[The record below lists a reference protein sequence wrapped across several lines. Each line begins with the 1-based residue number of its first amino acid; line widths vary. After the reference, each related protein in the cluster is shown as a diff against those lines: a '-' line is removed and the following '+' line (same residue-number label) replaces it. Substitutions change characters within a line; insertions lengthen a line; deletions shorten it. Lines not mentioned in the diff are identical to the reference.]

1 MERISLTAVLRPEIG
16 KNAVKRVRK
25 AGLVPAVLY
34 GRNHAPVSLAID
46 RRALSG
52 ALRTEAGR
60 NVLIDLQVKR
70 DGNETSDTVMI
81 AEIQHDHIRRQVLHV
96 DLHHISLTEQIEVR
110 VPIVLTGVPEGVA
123 DGGGILEQHLREL
136 LVRCLPAAIP
146 EHVTVNVQGLR
157 LGASLHVRDLPPA
170 KAVEAVTPPE
180 EVIAAVV
187 APKEEEVAAP
197 AAAAT
202 PAEPEVVGKEAAPAA
217 EGEAKGEP
225 GAQAKAPKAEAKSST
240 AAPASAGGEARA
252 GGTAGKPRGGDKPG
266 KAEKKE

>member
-1 MERISLTAVLRPEIG
+1 MERVSLTAVLRPETG

-34 GRNHAPVSLAID
+34 GRNHAPMPLAID
-46 RRALSG
+46 RRALVS
-52 ALRTEAGR
+52 ALHTEAGR
-60 NVLIDLQVKR
+60 NVVIDLQVKR
-70 DGNETSDTVMI
+70 DGNEASDTVMI
-81 AEIQHDHIRRQVLHV
+81 AEIQHDYIQRQVLHV
-96 DLHHISLTEQIEVR
+96 DLHHISLTEKIEVP
-110 VPIVLTGVPEGVA
+110 VPILLTGVPEGVA

-136 LVRCLPAAIP
+136 VVRCLPTAIP

-170 KAVEAVTPPE
+170 TDVEVVTPPE

-202 PAEPEVVGKEAAPAA
+202 PAEPELVGKEAAPAP
-217 EGEAKGEP
+217 EGEA
-225 GAQAKAPKAEAKSST
+225 GAQAKAPKAEAKPS
-240 AAPASAGGEARA
+240 AGASAPETQGSSARA
-252 GGTAGKPRGGDKPG
+252 GGAAGKPRGDKPG
-266 KAEKKE
+266 KTEKKE